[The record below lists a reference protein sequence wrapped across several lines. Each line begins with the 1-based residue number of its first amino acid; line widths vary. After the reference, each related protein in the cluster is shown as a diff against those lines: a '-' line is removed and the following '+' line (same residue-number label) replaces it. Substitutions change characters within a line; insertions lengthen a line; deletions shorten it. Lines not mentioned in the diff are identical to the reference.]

1 MEPLSL
7 AMPHAG
13 SLAASLAQSL
23 HIAERRPA
31 DGATDLFRA
40 DVLFGL
46 SQPQK
51 AVPPKYFYDEAGSL
65 LFDLICRLPEYYPTR
80 CELGILKAR
89 AGEIGTLVGP
99 RASLVEFGS
108 GSSIKVRLLLDA
120 MAEPLAYV
128 PIDISGPH
136 MRAAVARLAEAYPGV
151 AMVPVEADFTQ
162 AVRLPPLGE
171 GRRVGFFPGSTIGNF
186 TPEAAMAF
194 LAHVGEVLGAG
205 AALVIG
211 FDLAKDWSVLE
222 AAYDD
227 RQGITAAF
235 NLNLLARINRE
246 VGADF
251 EPGAFR
257 HKAFFNA
264 GESRIEMHLESVREQ
279 EVRIGRHHFAFA
291 RGETIHTENSYKFS
305 ADAFLAMAWHAGWRT
320 RRMWTDPRGWFAVA
334 VLERDGDGVE
344 TARWG

>member
-1 MEPLSL
+1 MAPISL
-7 AMPHAG
+7 ATPHAG

-23 HIAERRPA
+23 RIAERRAA
-31 DGATDLFRA
+31 DGATAVFRT
-40 DVLFGL
+40 DVVFGL

-51 AVPPKYFYDEAGSL
+51 AVPPKYFYDETGSR

-80 CELGILKAR
+80 CELEILKTR
-89 AGEIGTLVGP
+89 AAEIGALAGP

-120 MAEPLAYV
+120 MDKPAAYV

-186 TPEAAMAF
+186 TPQAATAF
-194 LAHVGEVLGAG
+194 LAHVGDVLGPG
-205 AALVIG
+205 SALVIG
-211 FDLAKDWSVLE
+211 FDLAKDHAVLE

-227 RQGITAAF
+227 RHGITAAF

-251 EPGAFR
+251 EPGGFR
-257 HKAFFNA
+257 HRAFFNA
-264 GESRIEMHLESVREQ
+264 DESRIEMHLESVRKQ
-279 EVRIGRHHFAFA
+279 EVCIGRHHFAFA

-305 ADAFLAMAWHAGWRT
+305 AAAVLAMVRHAGWRQ
-320 RRMWTDPRGWFAVA
+320 RVLWTDPKGWFAVA
-334 VLERDGDGVE
+334 ALERDGEG
-344 TARWG
+344 R

>member
-1 MEPLSL
+1 MEPVSL
-7 AMPHAG
+7 ATPHADA
-13 SLAASLAQSL
+13 LAASLARSL
-23 HIAERRPA
+23 DIAEQRAA
-31 DGATDLFRA
+31 DEATAMFRA

-51 AVPPKYFYDEAGSL
+51 TVPPKYFYDEAGSR

-80 CELGILKAR
+80 CEVAILKAR
-89 AGEIGTLVGP
+89 AGEIGDLMGP
-99 RASLVEFGS
+99 GASLVEFGS

-120 MAEPLAYV
+120 MAEPAAYV

-136 MRAAVARLAEAYPGV
+136 MRAAVARLAEDYPGV
-151 AMVPVEADFTQ
+151 AMLPVEADFTQ
-162 AVRLPPLGE
+162 AVRLPPLGD

-186 TPEAAMAF
+186 TPDAATAF
-194 LAHVGEVLGAG
+194 LAHVGEVLGVG
-205 AALVIG
+205 SSLVIG

-251 EPGAFR
+251 DPGAFR

-305 ADAFLAMAWHAGWRT
+305 ADAFLALARHAGWRM
-320 RRMWTDPRGWFAVA
+320 RRMWTDPKGWFAVA
-334 VLERDGDGVE
+334 ALERDGAGN
-344 TARWG
+344 